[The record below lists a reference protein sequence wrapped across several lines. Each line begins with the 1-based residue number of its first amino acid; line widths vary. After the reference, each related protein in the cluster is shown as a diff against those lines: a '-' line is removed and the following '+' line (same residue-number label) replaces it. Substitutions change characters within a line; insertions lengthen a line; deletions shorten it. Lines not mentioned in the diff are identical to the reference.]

1 MESCIISS
9 DLFDLEDAEPRNLGW
24 KELVKDGVYL
34 GLDISKESA
43 GIAIFNNGE
52 KYGYNAR
59 LKSDKTRPH
68 DEVLMRRELKNDIF
82 EACGDIKKYD
92 TIVVEDVF
100 VGDNPSV
107 ARLLFALNTAID
119 ELILDGLISCNKFL
133 RVNNQ
138 QWKSWLYS
146 VDVFGESTGLKD
158 KLKIDKCLELL
169 GIEDSGTGYQD
180 RLDAMGMVL
189 GYLLVGDDVA
199 FEKYV
204 RRVSFSDIVFDYQED
219 PELILMQVPEGTPHS
234 YLHIKKANKSEI
246 IKIMSEHVGEVVI
259 SSNTLVLGAFGH
271 NLGLPIVED
280 GYLGFWISPK
290 KLKKYIGSD

>member
-1 MESCIISS
+1 MT
-9 DLFDLEDAEPRNLGW
+9 DALFDLEDEEQTVLGW
-24 KELVKDGVYL
+24 QELVGNGVYL
-34 GLDISKESA
+34 GLDISKDSA
-43 GIAIFNNGE
+43 GIAVFNNGE

-68 DEVLMRRELKNDIF
+68 DEVLMRRELKSDIL
-82 EACGDIKKYD
+82 EACGNIKQYN

-100 VGDNPSV
+100 VGDNPAV

-119 ELILDGLISCNKFL
+119 ELILDGLISCDKFL

-158 KLKIDKCLELL
+158 KLKIDKCLSLL
-169 GIEDSGTGYQD
+169 GIEASGTGYQD

-204 RRVSFSDIVFDYQED
+204 KKVSFSDIVFDYQED
-219 PELILMQVPEGTPHS
+219 PELILMQAPAELPHR
-234 YLHIKKANKSEI
+234 YVQLNKAKKSDI
-246 IKIMSEHVGEVVI
+246 ISIMSEYVGEILITGNTI
-259 SSNTLVLGAFGH
+259 SLGAFGAK
-271 NLGLPIVED
+271 LGLPIID
-280 GYLGFWISPK
+280 NGYLGFWVSPK
-290 KLKKYIGSD
+290 KVKKYLGSD